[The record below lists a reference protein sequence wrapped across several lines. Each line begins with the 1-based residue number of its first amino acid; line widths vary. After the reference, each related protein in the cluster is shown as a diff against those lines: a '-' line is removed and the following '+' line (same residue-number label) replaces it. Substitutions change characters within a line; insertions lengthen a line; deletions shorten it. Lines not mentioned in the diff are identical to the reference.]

1 MNDVD
6 RLREDIL
13 TQLFYT
19 VGRFPEIASRNDW
32 YLALA
37 YAVRERVLSRWVRT
51 VKSYFQHECRTVA
64 YLSAEFLI
72 GPQLGKNLLNLD
84 LTAEARRAIAELG
97 QDLDQLIE
105 QEEEPGLGN
114 GGLGRLAACY
124 LDSLATLEIPTIGYG
139 IRYEFGI
146 FDQELHDGW
155 QFEIADR
162 WLRLGYPWEIARP
175 EITFEVKL
183 GGRPSAAAAMTRYS
197 VRWIPDRVVIGS
209 PCDTLIQGYRVG
221 TVSMLRLWRAEAS
234 NAFDFTAFNV
244 GDYYRAV
251 RDKIESENI
260 TKVLYP
266 NDEAA
271 AGKQLRLEQQY
282 LLHVLLAARH
292 DPHLSPTA
300 CGPVRIPREVC
311 RSTERYA
318 SGPWALPN

>member
-1 MNDVD
+1 MHSA
-6 RLREDIL
+6 
-13 TQLFYT
+13 
-19 VGRFPEIASRNDW
+19 VGRFPEIATRNDW

-37 YAVRERVLSRWVRT
+37 YAVRQRVLERWVRT
-51 VKSYFQHECRTVA
+51 VDSYFHQECRTVC

-72 GPQLGKNLLNLD
+72 GPQLGLNLLNLD
-84 LTAEARRAIAELG
+84 LTSDARQAVAQLG

-124 LDSLATLEIPTIGYG
+124 LDSMSTLEIPAIGYG

-146 FDQELHDGW
+146 FDQELEDGW
-155 QFEIADR
+155 QVEIADR
-162 WLRLGYPWEIARP
+162 WLRLGYPWEVLRP

-183 GGRPSAAAAMTRYS
+183 GGRTERVNDKHGGYHVGWNPE
-197 VRWIPDRVVIGS
+197 RVVIGT
-209 PCDTLIQGYRVG
+209 PCDTLVPGYRVG

-234 NAFDFTAFNV
+234 NVFDFTAFNS

-251 RDKIESENI
+251 RDKIESETI

-282 LLHVLLAARH
+282 FFISCSLQ
-292 DPHLSPTA
+292 DMI
-300 CGPVRIPREVC
+300 RIYRQRPRI
-311 RSTERYA
+311 
-318 SGPWALPN
+318 